1 MKVAYV
7 FGPGDLRIN
16 EVDAPYPGRGD
27 VVLKIA
33 TVGRPARHDAL
44 FRSLGRA
51 RHPRDNRARSA
62 RNPALRGVSPEK
74 AGTGGFHTAPHEIN
88 AHRRST
94 WLPGGTQ

>member
-16 EVDAPYPGRGD
+16 EVEAPSPGRGD

-44 FRSLGRA
+44 FRTHGRA
-51 RHPRDNRARSA
+51 RHPRDNRACSPE
-62 RNPALRGVSPEK
+62 NPALRGVSPEK